1 MDVNHFFNSKEP
13 SFSSENDYNKLENMK
28 HLDQDDMHINSA
40 QDASIYD
47 STDLN
52 HRYISEILLASGLIR
67 DFDSDFT
74 NLQLHPSGHL
84 INPHLFLVLEQ
95 TKARTRLPSDENKGK
110 KTTHSEVSTER
121 AQRKLIFDAVNEILV
136 HKLVLQESSKMWFSP
151 SKLADKRSSGQQ
163 LLRDLC
169 SEVDHL
175 QANNSNCNLDDED
188 DILRSIMYEDL
199 MHGAMDWTDGQSE
212 ISHLVL
218 YVERLIFRD
227 LISEIVRDE
236 TADLRGHPVRY
247 CRQLFS
253 K

>member
-1 MDVNHFFNSKEP
+1 MDVNHFFNSREP

-52 HRYISEILLASGLIR
+52 HRYISEILLAS
-67 DFDSDFT
+67 
-74 NLQLHPSGHL
+74 
-84 INPHLFLVLEQ
+84 VLEQ
-95 TKARTRLPSDENKGK
+95 TKARTRLPSDENK
-110 KTTHSEVSTER
+110 
-121 AQRKLIFDAVNEILV
+121 
-136 HKLVLQESSKMWFSP
+136 VLQESSKMWFSP